1 MGAVALML
9 ADPKLTPVTCGCVA
23 GVVCPAGMVTL
34 TGEIVTLL
42 LSLLDSVTV
51 TPPDGAAVPNV
62 IGNATDWLGPTAMLE
77 GSVIVPGAT
86 TVMLAVVSATLGK
99 KLAWRVVVPGATPVT
114 VTVALV
120 ALAAMVTVA
129 GTVATPVLLELRF
142 ITTPPAGAGADK
154 FSVRFWVAVPV
165 MVAVAGEKLAV
176 AVTCTVWLADV

>member
-1 MGAVALML
+1 M
-9 ADPKLTPVTCGCVA
+9 
-23 GVVCPAGMVTL
+23 VCPAAIVTVVGETVTL
-34 TGEIVTLL
+34 AV
-42 LSLLDSVTV
+42 SLLDRATV
-51 TPPDGAAVPNV
+51 TPPDGAAAGNV
-62 IGNATDWLGPTAMLE
+62 TANAADWLGPTVTFDGRPM
-77 GSVIVPGAT
+77 VPALT
-86 TVMLAVVSATLGK
+86 TVTLAVVSAKFGRE
-99 KLAWRVVVPGATPVT
+99 LAWIVVVPSATPVT

>member
-1 MGAVALML
+1 M
-9 ADPKLTPVTCGCVA
+9 PLT
-23 GVVCPAGMVTL
+23 
-34 TGEIVTLL
+34 EREF
-42 LSLLDSVTV
+42 TV
-51 TPPDGAAVPNV
+51 ID
-62 IGNATDWLGPTAMLE
+62 
-77 GSVIVPGAT
+77 
-86 TVMLAVVSATLGK
+86 AVVSAKFGRE
-99 KLAWRVVVPGATPVT
+99 LAWIVVVPSATPVT

-165 MVAVAGEKLAV
+165 LVPRAEERLAV